1 MTQDS
6 TPDPA
11 LEDSDADLVIEDDG
25 EDELEEEVKGK
36 LSETPAPGEGV
47 VLPDGTQLGIT
58 PEQQARIDLLYD
70 SLEKATYYE
79 LLQVSKDAPAKA
91 VKRAYYK
98 LSREFHPD
106 RFFRRE
112 LSTYKPK
119 LEQVFAKVNE
129 AYRVLSEP
137 ESRED
142 YDASIFAKE
151 VGQTGQLSMATH
163 EVTFSSQL
171 PLRRAREPGQ
181 VQSKRK
187 KASTPA
193 FLKKAQKDL
202 TDRLRKARKAFL
214 MGQRK
219 YEGGEF
225 EEAAGLFQ
233 RAMMLDPKNKEAG
246 DKFRLSL
253 ERGRNSK
260 AEEHW
265 LRGQESIQREQYQEA
280 AGHFSESVAC
290 KPTKGK
296 YYFSFGRLVWEHT
309 MRHRTAIELLRTAV
323 EKEPNRMEFLVELGR
338 AYESVGMP
346 TSALKAFERA
356 VRIDPDNDEVKKALK
371 RLR

>member
-25 EDELEEEVKGK
+25 EDEVGDEQD
-36 LSETPAPGEGV
+36 SAPAHGEGV

-58 PEQQARIDLLYD
+58 PEQQARIDRLYD
-70 SLEKATYYE
+70 DLDKATYYE
-79 LLQVSKDAPAKA
+79 IMQVSKDAPAKA

-112 LSTYKPK
+112 MGSYKPK

-137 ESRED
+137 ETRED
-142 YDASIFAKE
+142 YDASIFAE
-151 VGQTGQLSMATH
+151 ELGQSGQLSMATH

-171 PLRRAREPGQ
+171 PLRRTRETGQ
-181 VQSKRK
+181 VKTKRK
-187 KASTPA
+187 KVATPA
-193 FLKKAQKDL
+193 FLKKAQKEL
-202 TDRLRKARKAFL
+202 TDRLREARKAYML
-214 MGQRK
+214 GQRK
-219 YEGGEF
+219 YEAGEF
-225 EEAAGLFQ
+225 EDAAGLFQ

-246 DKFRLSL
+246 EKFRLSL

-265 LRGQESIQREQYQEA
+265 LRGQESIQREQHQEA
-280 AGHFSESVAC
+280 AGHFSEAVAC

-323 EKEPNRMEFLVELGR
+323 EREPNRMEFLVELGR

-346 TSALKAFERA
+346 TSALRAFERA
-356 VRIDPDNDEVKKALK
+356 VNIDPDNDEVKKALK